1 MGMQQQGLRTF
12 RAVVV
17 TMGVLIGAV
26 FAAAIGEPDQAPDEP
41 ARPAHPLW
49 SDVPPVPE
57 TVASGPTH
65 VLEPEVHSIR
75 SEHGV
80 HAGIMAF

>member
-1 MGMQQQGLRTF
+1 MGTQPQGLRTF

-26 FAAAIGEPDQAPDEP
+26 FAAAVGDPLAVPDEP

-49 SDVPPVPE
+49 SDVPPRPDSAE
-57 TVASGPTH
+57 PGPTH
-65 VLEPEVHSIR
+65 VLEPELHSIR
-75 SEHGV
+75 SGHGV